1 VPYLER
7 FLSKF
12 KGKILVLSSENCP
25 SCAEFKERVK
35 RSEAAEEFSFVDVEK
50 SEEAKVVAEALDLR
64 SVPTVLRVEE
74 AGDKLVVCVLSKNYE
89 PEQCYEVEV
98 EDDERS

>member
-1 VPYLER
+1 MER

-12 KGKILVLSSENCP
+12 KGKMLVLGSENCP
-25 SCAEFKERVK
+25 SCMEFKERVK

-50 SEEAKVVAEALDLR
+50 SEEAKGVAEALDLR
-64 SVPTVLRVEE
+64 SFPTVLRVED
-74 AGDKLVVCVLSKNYE
+74 AGGKLVVCVLGKTYE

-98 EDDERS
+98 EGDERS